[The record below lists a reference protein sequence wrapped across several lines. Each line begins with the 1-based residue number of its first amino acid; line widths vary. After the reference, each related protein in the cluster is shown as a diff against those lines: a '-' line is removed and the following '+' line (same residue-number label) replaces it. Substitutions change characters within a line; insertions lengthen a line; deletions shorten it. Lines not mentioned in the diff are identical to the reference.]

1 MRLSTD
7 EVMRRGALL
16 AKCGGIT
23 TFGKTAMTCDVY
35 ITSSTKDV
43 KITIYDYDKPI
54 TTICYHYSCHD
65 EQYTLYYVYKYPAWR
80 YSRTTTAHTKDAL
93 KIVSRVHEIVFG
105 DVLPPQ
111 AIFDMIDEQKI
122 TEYFG
127 LI

>member
-23 TFGKTAMTCDVY
+23 TFSKTVMTCDIY

-43 KITIYDYDKPI
+43 KITIYDYDTPI
-54 TTICYHYSCHD
+54 TTICNHYSCRG
-65 EQYTLYYVYKYPAWR
+65 EIYTSYYVYKYPAWR
-80 YSRTTTAHTKDAL
+80 YSRTTAHTRDAL
-93 KIVSRVHEIVFG
+93 KIVNRVHEIVFG
-105 DVLPPQ
+105 EALTPQ
-111 AIFDMIDEQKI
+111 AIFDIIDEQKT